1 MKGVVGAVL
10 MLLVSFTAVPSRA
23 DEAKG
28 AALFHANCMMCHGS
42 DASGNTAIGKQN
54 KIKDLKS
61 PEVQKQ
67 SDAELTEI
75 ISKGKKPMPPFA
87 GRFKPD
93 QIHDIIAY
101 LRELVKKH

>member
-1 MKGVVGAVL
+1 MKVVVGAVL
-10 MLLVSFTAVPSRA
+10 MLLVSFTAMPSRA

-67 SDAELTEI
+67 SDAKLAEI
-75 ISKGKKPMPPFA
+75 ISKGKKHQRPSSTQYGPA
-87 GRFKPD
+87 RSS
-93 QIHDIIAY
+93 HRRRY
-101 LRELVKKH
+101 S